1 MLVSGV
7 QHSLLV
13 FCLFV
18 FADYIP
24 YRFLQDCGFNSPC
37 YIVNPCCLPSF
48 CIVCKKFTV
57 IKGKGE
63 LRKGQM
69 RSMGYKLTVLSKL
82 GFRSGADQGIL
93 SSDFVFLYF
102 SSWAHC
108 QGDFCHLCQW
118 QGVLWLCERTAGW
131 DGSPPF
137 HSVCSSPCAPV
148 SSRWGH
154 LVPSSGFLLLARL
167 FSLPL
172 PSPSWFWHHCN
183 REGGWLFFVLGLLV
197 VIISLLTKI
206 PVIWIFQLFGLW
218 LSGA

>member
-1 MLVSGV
+1 M
-7 QHSLLV
+7 
-13 FCLFV
+13 
-18 FADYIP
+18 
-24 YRFLQDCGFNSPC
+24 
-37 YIVNPCCLPSF
+37 
-48 CIVCKKFTV
+48 V

-63 LRKGQM
+63 LWKGQM
-69 RSMGYKLTVLSKL
+69 RSTRYKLTVLSEL

-108 QGDFCHLCQW
+108 HGDFCHLLCQW
-118 QGVLWLCERTAGW
+118 QGVLWLCERTAGR

-154 LVPSSGFLLLARL
+154 LVPSSGFLLLPRL

-172 PSPSWFWHHCN
+172 PSSSWSWHHCN